1 MNRRSCDRCYRIK
14 VKCQLGRNPEA
25 STCRRCER
33 LGHKCQTLRK
43 IRPPGRRPQI
53 TSTSP
58 PSIIRSDSD
67 ESGRLP
73 WILQPTP
80 YPRLSITLRADEET
94 TIQFLFST
102 TAFISHFTI
111 GPSFRSKMRQ
121 SLQSRFLI
129 SPENLLEGFLA
140 CAGEFALRSG
150 HLQIQTQ
157 AQNMSRCATAIR
169 KLRALD
175 PPTDL
180 AQIRL
185 MLALGTSIL
194 TYDQLASPAAT
205 ASVHG
210 QGAFT
215 ICRYVLSH
223 AKPWYDPPG
232 PLARLSE
239 MDFEMNCLIYLD
251 TAECL
256 IHRQMPVLRLRPRD
270 GSEPVVDRY
279 IGLCYSLLPLL
290 YDVCIIGMKIRNK
303 KEGWLQAWEKVRN
316 AVMQWQ
322 PSVPAEFAEMYTSKE
337 VIGMFAHANVHR
349 QMALLVLH
357 RLRYRFG
364 EEDIAAKLY
373 SESILVESETCFQ
386 LSGEY
391 PFQIGLPLLVA
402 GFELSDISQR
412 EHLIKTHF
420 AADHGLFAQPH
431 SRMRNLLA
439 LVWTGKD
446 TGEYVSWFDIVSS
459 KTSNFCNIP

>member
-1 MNRRSCDRCYRIK
+1 MNRRSCDRCYTIK
-14 VKCQLGRNPEA
+14 VKCQPGRNREA
-25 STCRRCER
+25 ATCRRCER

-43 IRPPGRRPQI
+43 IRPPGRRPQT
-53 TSTSP
+53 TSTSSP
-58 PSIIRSDSD
+58 PITCPDSD

-73 WILQPTP
+73 LILQPKS
-80 YPRLSITLRADEET
+80 YPRLSITLRSDEAT

-129 SPENLLEGFLA
+129 SPESLVDGFLA

-150 HLQIQTQ
+150 HLQLQTQ

-180 AQIRL
+180 AQVRL
-185 MLALGTSIL
+185 MLTLGTSIL
-194 TYDQLASPAAT
+194 TYDQMASPAAA
-205 ASVHG
+205 ASVYG
-210 QGAFT
+210 QGAFM
-215 ICRYVLSH
+215 ICRYILSH

-232 PLARLSE
+232 PLAGLSE
-239 MDFEMNCLIYLD
+239 MDIEMNCLIYLD

-256 IHRQMPVLRLRPRD
+256 IHRRMPVLRLRPRD

-290 YDVCIIGMKIRNK
+290 YDTCVIGLDMKNK
-303 KEGWLQAWEKVRN
+303 KDGWLRAWEKARD
-316 AVMQWQ
+316 AVTQWQ
-322 PSVPAEFAEMYTSKE
+322 PFVPAEFAEMYTSKE
-337 VIGMFAHANVHR
+337 VIGMFAHANIHR
-349 QMALLVLH
+349 RLALLVLH

-373 SESILVESETCFQ
+373 SESILAESETCFQ

-412 EHLIKTHF
+412 EHLIRTHF
-420 AADHGLFAQPH
+420 AANHGLFAQPH

-439 LVWTGKD
+439 LVWSEKD
-446 TGEYVSWFDIVSS
+446 AREHVSWFDIVSS
-459 KTSNFCNIP
+459 KTPSFCDIP